1 MAILVVF
8 LFDLRSFAGFLTV
21 HIPVWAGLA
30 RAARRFLA
38 CRRRSGGAGRRIF
51 FGLHGIAGRDGIGS
65 RSSPFPCLPGVIRRY
80 GDPAERRGHLF
91 SDCAASLAGRDWLA
105 RLAFPLP
112 AGGVPARAGN
122 RRTATFLFCRATLS

>member
-65 RSSPFPCLPGVIRRY
+65 HCSPFPCLP
-80 GDPAERRGHLF
+80 
-91 SDCAASLAGRDWLA
+91 AASLQEPEMPKGYFFILA
-105 RLAFPLP
+105 CSF
-112 AGGVPARAGN
+112 G
-122 RRTATFLFCRATLS
+122 

>member
-65 RSSPFPCLPGVIRRY
+65 RSSPFPCLP
-80 GDPAERRGHLF
+80 
-91 SDCAASLAGRDWLA
+91 AASLQEPEMPKGYFFILA
-105 RLAFPLP
+105 CSF
-112 AGGVPARAGN
+112 G
-122 RRTATFLFCRATLS
+122 